1 MSTPLDERLAA
12 LLSALDKLPP
22 HRGLSYRGYAGRQ
35 GQTFQRAIPSA
46 VLVST
51 SRDPRVATD
60 NFSTDG
66 VYAVIGRRGRDL
78 TSVSEQPD
86 EQEVVFR
93 PGSVFLPIERFDVD
107 GLEVAVVEELDPD
120 NEPNAQPNAQ
130 PIDQPIDQPPFTLD
144 QLKDQMTEAIRDARG
159 RPSVDDVTPGKFT
172 GPLA

>member
-1 MSTPLDERLAA
+1 VSTPLDERLAA

-22 HRGLSYRGYAGRQ
+22 YRGLSYRGYAGRQ
-35 GQTFQRAIPSA
+35 GQTFQRAIPSG

-78 TSVSEQPD
+78 TSVSERPD

-93 PGSVFLPIERFDVD
+93 PGSVYLPIERFDVD
-107 GLEVAVVEELDPD
+107 DLEVAIVEELDPD
-120 NEPNAQPNAQ
+120 NDPNAA
-130 PIDQPIDQPPFTLD
+130 PPFTLD
-144 QLKDQMTEAIRDARG
+144 QLKDQMTEAIRDSRG
-159 RPSVDDVTPGKFT
+159 RPSVDDITPGKFV
-172 GPLA
+172 GPLV

>member
-1 MSTPLDERLAA
+1 VTTPLDERLAA

-22 HRGLSYRGYAGRQ
+22 YRGLSYRGYAGRQ
-35 GQTFQRAIPSA
+35 GPMFQRAIPSG

-78 TSVSEQPD
+78 TSVSEHPD

-93 PGSVFLPIERFDVD
+93 PGSVYLPIERFDVD

-120 NEPNAQPNAQ
+120 NDPTAQPS
-130 PIDQPIDQPPFTLD
+130 DRPPFTLE
-144 QLKDQMTEAIRDARG
+144 QLKEQMTEAIRDARG
-159 RPSVDDVTPGKFT
+159 RPPVEDVTSGKFA
-172 GPLA
+172 GPLS

>member
-1 MSTPLDERLAA
+1 VTSDPVTSEQVSA

-35 GQTFQRAIPSA
+35 GQTFQRAIPSG

-51 SRDPRVATD
+51 SPPPPPTTD

-78 TSVSEQPD
+78 TSVSEHPD

-93 PGSVFLPIERFDVD
+93 PGSVYLPIERFDVD

-120 NEPNAQPNAQ
+120 NDPQAP
-130 PIDQPIDQPPFTLD
+130 PPFTLD
-144 QLKDQMTEAIRDARG
+144 QLKEQMTEAIRDARG
-159 RPSVDDVTPGKFT
+159 RPPVEGVTPGKFA
-172 GPLA
+172 GPLT

>member
-1 MSTPLDERLAA
+1 VTSDQLSA

-22 HRGLSYRGYAGRQ
+22 FRGLSYRGYAGRQ
-35 GQTFQRAIPSA
+35 GQTFQRAIPSG

-60 NFSTDG
+60 NFVTDG

-78 TSVSEQPD
+78 TSVSEHPA

-93 PGSVFLPIERFDVD
+93 PGSVYLPIERFDVD

-120 NEPNAQPNAQ
+120 NDPDAA
-130 PIDQPIDQPPFTLD
+130 PPFTLD
-144 QLKDQMTEAIRDARG
+144 QLKDQMTEAIRDARE
-159 RPSVDDVTPGKFT
+159 RPVVDDITPGKFS
-172 GPLA
+172 GPLT

>member
-1 MSTPLDERLAA
+1 VSTPLDERLAA

-22 HRGLSYRGYAGRQ
+22 YRGLSYRGYAGRQ
-35 GQTFQRAIPSA
+35 GQTFQRAIPSG

-78 TSVSEQPD
+78 TSVSEHPD

-93 PGSVFLPIERFDVD
+93 PGSVYLPIERFDVD
-107 GLEVAVVEELDPD
+107 DLEVAIVEELDPD
-120 NEPNAQPNAQ
+120 NDPNAA
-130 PIDQPIDQPPFTLD
+130 PPFTLD
-144 QLKDQMTEAIRDARG
+144 QLKDQMTEAIRDSRG
-159 RPSVDDVTPGKFT
+159 RPSVDDITPGKFV
-172 GPLA
+172 GPLV

>member
-1 MSTPLDERLAA
+1 VSTPLDERLAA

-22 HRGLSYRGYAGRQ
+22 YRGLSYRGYAGRQ
-35 GQTFQRAIPSA
+35 GQTFQWAIPSG

-78 TSVSEQPD
+78 TSVSEHPD

-93 PGSVFLPIERFDVD
+93 PGSVYLPIERFDVD
-107 GLEVAVVEELDPD
+107 DLEVAIVEELDPD
-120 NEPNAQPNAQ
+120 NDPNAA
-130 PIDQPIDQPPFTLD
+130 PPFTLD
-144 QLKDQMTEAIRDARG
+144 QLKDQMTEAIRDSRG
-159 RPSVDDVTPGKFT
+159 RPSVDDITPGKFV
-172 GPLA
+172 GPLV

>member
-22 HRGLSYRGYAGRQ
+22 YRGLSYRGYAGRQ

-78 TSVSEQPD
+78 TSVSERPD

-93 PGSVFLPIERFDVD
+93 PGSVYLPIERFDTD

-120 NEPNAQPNAQ
+120 HDPNA
-130 PIDQPIDQPPFTLD
+130 QPPFTLD
-144 QLKDQMTEAIRDARG
+144 QLKDRMTEAIRDARG
-159 RPSVDDVTPGKFT
+159 RPSVDGITPGKFT
-172 GPLA
+172 GPLT

>member
-1 MSTPLDERLAA
+1 MTTPLDERLTA

-22 HRGLSYRGYAGRQ
+22 HHGLSYRGYTGRQ

-78 TSVSEQPD
+78 TSVSERPH

-93 PGSVFLPIERFDVD
+93 PGSVYLPIERFDVD
-107 GLEVAVVEELDPD
+107 GLEVAVVEELDPGHTP
-120 NEPNAQPNAQ
+120 ETHPTV
-130 PIDQPIDQPPFTLD
+130 TLD
-144 QLKDQMTEAIRDARG
+144 QLKDQMTEAIRDARE
-159 RPSVDDVTPGKFT
+159 RPPVDDVTPGKFS

>member
-1 MSTPLDERLAA
+1 VTTPLDERLAA
-12 LLSALDKLPP
+12 LLSALDKLAP
-22 HRGLSYRGYAGRQ
+22 HRGLSYRGYSGRQ

-78 TSVSEQPD
+78 TSVSERPD

-93 PGSVFLPIERFDVD
+93 PGSVYLPIERFDVD

-120 NEPNAQPNAQ
+120 NDPDAA
-130 PIDQPIDQPPFTLD
+130 PPFTLD
-144 QLKDQMTEAIRDARG
+144 QLKAQMTEAIRDAHG
-159 RPSVDDVTPGKFT
+159 RPPVEDITPGKFA

>member
-1 MSTPLDERLAA
+1 VTSSAPDQVSDQLAA

-22 HRGLSYRGYAGRQ
+22 HRGLSYRGYRGRQ
-35 GQTFQRAIPSA
+35 GQTFQRAIPSGI
-46 VLVST
+46 LVST

-78 TSVSEQPD
+78 TSVSEHPD

-93 PGSVFLPIERFDVD
+93 PGSVYLPIERFEVGD
-107 GLEVAVVEELDPD
+107 LEIAVVEELDPD
-120 NEPNAQPNAQ
+120 NDPSVP
-130 PIDQPIDQPPFTLD
+130 PPFTLE
-144 QLKDQMTEAIRDARG
+144 QLKAQMTEAIHDARG
-159 RPSVDDVTPGKFT
+159 RHPVDDVTPGKFV

>member
-1 MSTPLDERLAA
+1 MTSDQVSDQLFA

-22 HRGLSYRGYAGRQ
+22 YRGLSYRGYAGRQ
-35 GQTFQRAIPSA
+35 GQTFQRAIPSG

-78 TSVSEQPD
+78 TSVSEHPY

-120 NEPNAQPNAQ
+120 NDPDAA
-130 PIDQPIDQPPFTLD
+130 PPYTLD
-144 QLKDQMTEAIRDARG
+144 QLKDQMTEAIRDART
-159 RPSVDDVTPGKFT
+159 RPPVDDITSGKFT
-172 GPLA
+172 GPLT